1 MEKGFLSTNKQYL
14 IMSHIFLDF
23 SDKVIEIKYNEKLKN
38 LLGTINYPDKEVYK
52 RNFLKEDFFGRL

>member
-38 LLGTINYPDKEVYK
+38 LLGTINYPDEEVYK